1 MRNSGWYIPYWRKP
15 KKKGRAER
23 QGGEDVQRNEE
34 QLEAV
39 RHRWVERYRRTLRS
53 LGVMGLSVGSNRAE
67 VQARYEALRAAGT
80 VPERELE
87 DAYRYLVRVL
97 PPLERRKRRNR
108 GDGGSAPQATT
119 PAGSGDATGDL
130 AVAVVDVPG
139 DEVEDEDDAEL
150 DEDDVD
156 EPEASYGDEDAIAA
170 PPLDPT
176 HVESEPRGEGE

>member
-15 KKKGRAER
+15 KKKGKAER

-39 RHRWVERYRRTLRS
+39 RRRWVERYRRTLRA

-80 VPERELE
+80 IPERELE

-108 GDGGSAPQATT
+108 GDAGSTPQAASPT
-119 PAGSGDATGDL
+119 GSDDAAGDL
-130 AVAVVDVPG
+130 TVTVVDVG
-139 DEVEDEDDAEL
+139 GEVEDEDDTEL
-150 DEDDVD
+150 DEEDDVD
-156 EPEASYGDEDAIAA
+156 EPEASYGDDAVAA
-170 PPLDPT
+170 PPLDSTPADAA
-176 HVESEPRGEGE
+176 PRGE